1 MWDWNPYLVDGGAR
15 PDAISGLQDPFEQS
29 MAAMFAAA
37 PPEIREQLRVG
48 SAYRSN
54 ERQAELW
61 ANALAKYGDEATAR
75 KWVAPPGRSQHNHGN
90 AIDLR
95 YLSPAAQEWVHANAA
110 QFGLAFPLANEP
122 WHIEP
127 LGARGG
133 TAYAGAHT
141 GQTADQTDGQ
151 TSGQPGNL
159 LAQYRP
165 PEWKNSLRIDQF
177 TSAPR
182 QNALMPFGVA

>member
-1 MWDWNPYLVDGGAR
+1 MWDWAPYVVDGGAR

-37 PPEIREQLRVG
+37 PPEIRDQLRVA

-110 QFGLAFPLANEP
+110 QFGLTFPLANEP

-127 LGARGG
+127 LGARDG
-133 TAYAGAHT
+133 TGYASANT
-141 GQTADQTDGQ
+141 GQTAEPTA
-151 TSGQPGNL
+151 TSAQPGNA
-159 LAQYRP
+159 LAQYAQP
-165 PEWKNSLRIDQF
+165 PEWKNSLRAEQF
-177 TSAPR
+177 MSAPR
-182 QNALMPFGVA
+182 QNLLKPFGVS